1 MLCAWRVRPVIC
13 LWQYDRYQCNSE
25 SKPGDF
31 DHAQSEETD
40 PQAIATT
47 TDNRKLQYGFCSPI
61 SQFVIVGRCRNHL
74 ANLLSSW
81 TSSKIS
87 NLALE
92 FRRYLSEFHRCNYF
106 RFWRPYRYVR
116 LSLVVVI
123 TCRNYFPP
131 RVVVGI
137 LTFHSF
143 RDTSISDFGR
153 RFRLSVIIGIT
164 QVHFLRVCHGRMP

>member
-74 ANLLSSW
+74 ANPLSRS
-81 TSSKIS
+81 TSSRIWRGY
-87 NLALE
+87 
-92 FRRYLSEFHRCNYF
+92 RRYLSQFQRCNYF
-106 RFWRPYRYVR
+106 RFWGHIYN
-116 LSLVVVI
+116 SG
-123 TCRNYFPP
+123 CRSELYLLANIISHIFMVLHPS
-131 RVVVGI
+131 VVGI
-137 LTFHSF
+137 LTVPFAA
-143 RDTSISDFGR
+143 
-153 RFRLSVIIGIT
+153 
-164 QVHFLRVCHGRMP
+164 